1 MPAAKQY
8 RALLSIISLL
18 VSHSLFAQTETPAT
32 VPASLVGTY
41 ETTYASFNA
50 SSPFATG
57 DKFTL
62 VIGSDNSLC
71 VNGLALSNPVFS
83 NGNTV
88 EGIWKDAANS
98 LEYAVSNFNTGFHEV
113 NVLGPNRSPFY
124 GQLSGS
130 KVSDATTCGTASE
143 PTTTTTP
150 MTTTPTTTTTTPT
163 TTPTT
168 TTTTPTTTPA
178 TTTPVITDAINQV
191 FALAES
197 KLPAIF
203 PSGAITL
210 TFEQYVYRF
219 YPSTSVYMA
228 FANDAVFLLGGSF
241 GEAVVNLGSVSTVL
255 TTLEALQ
262 VDVPATG
269 SSGGSVVLWNLSISG
284 SLNSSFAQNIAF
296 AGINLGSVPAPD
308 LSNTS
313 EVNNEIT
320 NTLAGIASGVSSISI
335 TVVNNT
341 ETRRTF
347 DVSFGA
353 TLAGLGAVTYNL
365 RYDYTR

>member
-1 MPAAKQY
+1 MPAVKQF
-8 RALLSIISLL
+8 RVLLTILSLL
-18 VSHSLFAQTETPAT
+18 VSHSLLAQTETPAT

-83 NGNTV
+83 NGNTA

-98 LEYAVSNFNTGFHEV
+98 LEYAVSNFGTGFNEV

-130 KVSDATTCGTASE
+130 KVSDATACGTASE
-143 PTTTTTP
+143 PTTTTT
-150 MTTTPTTTTTTPT
+150 TTTTT
-163 TTPTT
+163 
-168 TTTTPTTTPA
+168 A
-178 TTTPVITDAINQV
+178 PVITDAINQV

-197 KLPAIF
+197 KLAAIF
-203 PSGAITL
+203 PSGAVTL

-241 GEAVVNLGSVSTVL
+241 GEAIVNIGSVSTVL
-255 TTLEALQ
+255 ASLEALE

-269 SSGGSVVLWNLSISG
+269 NTGGSVVLWNLSISG
-284 SLNSSFAQNIAF
+284 SLNSTFAQNIVF

-341 ETRRTF
+341 DTRRTF